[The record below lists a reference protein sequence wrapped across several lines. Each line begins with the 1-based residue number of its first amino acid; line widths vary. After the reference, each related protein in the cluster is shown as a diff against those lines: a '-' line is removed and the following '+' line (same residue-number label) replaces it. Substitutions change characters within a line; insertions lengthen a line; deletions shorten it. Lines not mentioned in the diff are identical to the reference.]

1 MQEILSSLP
10 PGARVLDLGCQYG
23 SFPMHSTRAIVVRLD
38 RDAPASPP
46 GALYVQADAA
56 RLPFAT
62 HSFDAV
68 IANHSLE
75 HFHQLGDVLR
85 DLGRIL
91 HPGGALF
98 VAVPDATT
106 LTDKL
111 YRWVGKGGGHVNP
124 FTNADDLALVIERA
138 TGLRAV
144 SRRTLYSGLSFLN
157 RNGAPRPLPK
167 RLWLLGGGSELSL
180 FLYVF
185 LSRKIDR
192 LFHTRSAIY
201 GWAFTFGSAP
211 ASDDLVPWPNVC
223 IRCGSGAAA
232 RELSPRR
239 TLLGV
244 AVYRCPRCGTTNP
257 FCRDEAFMPDC

>member
-1 MQEILSSLP
+1 MQEILRSLA

-23 SFPMHSTRAIVVRLD
+23 SFPIHATQATVIRLD

-56 RLPFAT
+56 CLPFAT

-75 HFHQLGDVLR
+75 HFDQLGDVLR
-85 DLGRIL
+85 DLGRIIR
-91 HPGGALF
+91 PGGALF
-98 VAVPDATT
+98 VSVPDASTV
-106 LTDKL
+106 TDKL

-124 FTNADDLALVIERA
+124 FTNAAELARVIEHA
-138 TGLRAV
+138 TGLPAV

-157 RNGAPRPLPK
+157 RRGAPRPLPR

-180 FLYVF
+180 FLYVW

-192 LFHTRSAIY
+192 RFHTRTGIY
-201 GWAFTFGSAP
+201 GWALAFGSAP
-211 ASDDLVPWPNVC
+211 LREEGAWPNVC
-223 IRCGSGAAA
+223 IRCGSGSPV

-239 TLLGV
+239 TLIGMK
-244 AVYRCPRCGTTNP
+244 VYTCRHCGATNP
-257 FCRDEAFMPDC
+257 FCLDDAFMPDC

>member
-1 MQEILSSLP
+1 MQEILRNLST
-10 PGARVLDLGCQYG
+10 GARVLDLGCQYG
-23 SFPMHSTRAIVVRLD
+23 SFPLQATQATVVRLD

-75 HFHQLGDVLR
+75 HFDQLGDVLR

-91 HPGGALF
+91 RPGGALF
-98 VAVPDATT
+98 VSVPDAST
-106 LTDKL
+106 LTDKI
-111 YRWVGKGGGHVNP
+111 YRWVGKGGGHVNA
-124 FTNADDLALVIERA
+124 FTNGAALAQVIERA
-138 TGLRAV
+138 TGLPAV

-157 RNGAPRPLPK
+157 RRGAPRPLPR
-167 RLWLLGGGSELSL
+167 RLWLLGGGYEPSL

-185 LSRKIDR
+185 LSRRIDR

-201 GWAFTFGSAP
+201 GWALTFGNMPPSAEG
-211 ASDDLVPWPNVC
+211 AWQNVC

-239 TLLGV
+239 NFIGFD
-244 AVYRCPRCGTTNP
+244 VYTCRHCGATNP
-257 FCRDEAFMPDC
+257 LCHDDAFMPDC